1 MSDHWFCC
9 SNSFKLFI
17 KHPKFEENNNGFAY
31 LFINE
36 SKTGTPCETKQFDF
50 HNPLQSTI
58 FLGNNHQLTTNFAR
72 WIPFL
77 LPIGGYWSKS
87 GSRKHWMVNSI
98 PFGSLWIL
106 LVLWP
111 CYGKLL
117 MKIESMILMMIYLL
131 KVLKML
137 IFHTVS
143 YVIMW
148 NHQRPHVTCLCD

>member
-17 KHPKFEENNNGFAY
+17 KHPKFEENNNSFAD

-36 SKTGTPCETKQFDF
+36 SKTCTPWETKQSDF

-58 FLGNNHQLTTNFAR
+58 SLRNNHQLTTNFAR

-87 GSRKHWMVNSI
+87 GSRKHWMVNYI
-98 PFGSLWIL
+98 PFGSLWFFDIAMENCS
-106 LVLWP
+106 W
-111 CYGKLL
+111 K
-117 MKIESMILMMIYLL
+117 SMILMMLYLL
-131 KVLKML
+131 KILKML